1 MSIYNKNKNT
11 PEALSNDKSP
21 SNISPNSSKKKERN
35 PFQVDFDILSN
46 MDRAQF
52 IDPSINKFY
61 TKYLQKQAFIQHEQ
75 KLYDLIEKSNE
86 PKIFNSLRTTY
97 LKEQNELKNMNNIIK
112 ARRKVTDNISSV
124 NLSNCNKKLYAIYKL
139 SGDDLGFMTSFMHH
153 LGNRPEKVYKP
164 KVNKKIEA
172 LSMGKSGNLIKNKD
186 KDKKN
191 RKYSLKTLLKKL
203 ENENPIN
210 NNVNNN
216 INNKIEENKLVEKS
230 ESKNEVNDFNIN
242 KTNNNIN
249 YNNGNNNNNF
259 RNKQLKKKNTV
270 SINTKTIKLFR
281 NERITNPNVTNY
293 SSKKY
298 VNNIKKY
305 SVNYNE
311 LYHKYVSKSKEAS
324 QNEESKEEKKTE
336 INNNN
341 NYRNYYLK
349 TSKFNNIITTS
360 DTVNTI
366 NTIPN
371 IRDSIINK
379 VEINT
384 NINTNINVP
393 KEKEKEKKLSLINI
407 NIEDSVSNENEK
419 KTEKENADSLINIQK
434 ENINNNEEKSKIL
447 KMYKTSM
454 NEFLQKVKQ
463 EGNILNRTS
472 HKLSSLLYKLKR
484 ENFETFQNERNK
496 NKNNFLNQR
505 NYKTSYNQSRVQ
517 ENLGKK
523 KFGKTFYKHEE
534 KSRFRIPYIN
544 KVIYG
549 DNNFYDPF
557 ERLQKELFT
566 EVKREIKNAE
576 NINKKRKKKVVN
588 VVGVDILNKLIRED
602 SDDELKKELFEMNK
616 IQNQNQN
623 NNPPVNKTKNKSNSK
638 INEINKS
645 SNKKII

>member
-1 MSIYNKNKNT
+1 MSIYNKNKNP
-11 PEALSNDKSP
+11 PEALPNDKSP

-172 LSMGKSGNLIKNKD
+172 LSMGKSGNLVKNKD

-384 NINTNINVP
+384 NINTNAS

-523 KFGKTFYKHEE
+523 
-534 KSRFRIPYIN
+534 S
-544 KVIYG
+544 
-549 DNNFYDPF
+549 
-557 ERLQKELFT
+557 
-566 EVKREIKNAE
+566 
-576 NINKKRKKKVVN
+576 KK
-588 VVGVDILNKLIRED
+588 L
-602 SDDELKKELFEMNK
+602 
-616 IQNQNQN
+616 
-623 NNPPVNKTKNKSNSK
+623 
-638 INEINKS
+638 
-645 SNKKII
+645 